1 MDLMPSY
8 SVTPE
13 REQLRESVSQFLADK
28 SPMGAVR
35 ALMETPDGY
44 DPAVWAQLA
53 GQLGLAGLAIP
64 QEYGGSGYSWAELVI
79 VLEEMGAALL
89 CAPYF
94 ASVALAASAVLAAG
108 DEAARRE
115 LLPGIASGE
124 VIATLA
130 VAEDSG
136 RWDAGSI
143 RLTATAAGGQHTV
156 SGHKT
161 FVIDGQTA
169 QLIIVAAR
177 TGDDL
182 ALLAVA
188 GDAPG
193 LTRTPLPTMDMTRR
207 QARLEFSATPAR
219 LLSRGDEAGR
229 ALATTL
235 DLAAV
240 ALAAEQAGGARRCLD
255 LSVAYAKSRTQ
266 FGRPIGSFQA
276 IKHKCADML
285 LQVESARSAARYAGW
300 AAAYLPAELPAA
312 ASLAKAFC
320 SDAYARAAGATIQ
333 IHGGIGFTWEHDA
346 HLHFKRATTSALL
359 FGDPAYHRELLAQ
372 RIGI

>member
-1 MDLMPSY
+1 MDLMPTY
-8 SVTPE
+8 SVSPE

-28 SPMGAVR
+28 SPMAAVR
-35 ALMETPDGY
+35 RLMETPAGY

-64 QEYGGSGYSWAELVI
+64 QEYGGSGYGWAELVI

-89 CAPYF
+89 CAPYV
-94 ASVALAASAVLAAG
+94 ASVALAASAVLAGG

-124 VIATLA
+124 IIATLA

-136 RWDAGSI
+136 RWDAASI
-143 RLTATAAGGQHTV
+143 RLAAAAAGDQYSL
-156 SGHKT
+156 SGHKS
-161 FVIDGQTA
+161 FVIDGQNA

-177 TGDDL
+177 AGDGL

-207 QARLEFSATPAR
+207 LARLEFADTPAR
-219 LLSRGDEAGR
+219 LLCRGDQAAR

-300 AAAYLPAELPAA
+300 TAAFLPAELPAA

-359 FGDPAYHRELLAQ
+359 FGDAAYHRELLAQ